1 MKTIAYIFAGAVLCT
16 ACGPSSTKTTTEE
29 MTTAD
34 SSASAKENDIAGSY
48 TYQQDGDTVALHL
61 TIQGTKAMGHLTYA
75 WKEKDH
81 NSGSFEGEVKDGLLI
96 ADYTF
101 ESEGMS
107 SVREVAFK
115 LNGKT
120 AKEGYGDVE
129 EKEGKF
135 VFKDFNSLNF
145 DSGLVLTKEQ

>member
-1 MKTIAYIFAGAVLCT
+1 MRTIAFIFAGLFLCT
-16 ACGPSSTKTTTEE
+16 ACGSSSTKTTSEE

-34 SSASAKENDIAGSY
+34 SSTSATEHDIAGSY

-81 NSGSFEGEVKDGLLI
+81 NSGTLEGEVENGLLL
-96 ADYTF
+96 ANYTF
-101 ESEGMS
+101 ESEGMT
-107 SVREVAFK
+107 SVREVAFR
-115 LNGKT
+115 LDGKT

-129 EKEGKF
+129 EKDGKF
-135 VFKDFNSLNF
+135 VFKDFNKLNF
-145 DSGLVLTKEQ
+145 DTGLVLTKQ